1 MAEENA
7 SFYLM
12 VLVAMIDNVLHD
24 KEATKIKM
32 TKFKNP
38 ENGNIE
44 TITRKDFYWCLLFG
58 FLYFVK
64 KKIWFH
70 AVVSFALSMVTYG
83 ISVLIYPFF
92 LKSILQKEYLKR
104 GWEIIKE

>member
-1 MAEENA
+1 
-7 SFYLM
+7 
-12 VLVAMIDNVLHD
+12 
-24 KEATKIKM
+24 M

-44 TITRKDFYWCLLFG
+44 TIMRKDFYWCLLFG
-58 FLYFVK
+58 FLYFIK

-70 AVVSFALSMVTYG
+70 AALSFALSMVTYG

-92 LKSILQKEYLKR
+92 LKSILQKEYLKK
-104 GWEIIKE
+104 GWEIVKE